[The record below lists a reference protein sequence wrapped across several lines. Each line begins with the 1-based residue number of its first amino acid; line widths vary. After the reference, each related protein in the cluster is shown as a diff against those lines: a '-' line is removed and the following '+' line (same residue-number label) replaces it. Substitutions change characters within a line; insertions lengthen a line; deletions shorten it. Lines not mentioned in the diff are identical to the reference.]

1 VVTAALEG
9 RRLLVVGASAGI
21 GRALAGAAVADGADV
36 VLAARR
42 KERLDEVV
50 AHAGGGTPVAVDV
63 GDPDAVERLGE
74 VVGAGPPLDAVV
86 TCAGVSPLRKVADM
100 TAVDWDSVLRTNVV
114 GFSNVMRAVLPSLA
128 PAAVVAALSSETID
142 QPRPALAGY
151 TASKAALEAA
161 IRGWRIEHP
170 GRRFTC
176 IRIGATFPTEF
187 GDAFDADLLGPTL
200 EEWASRGL
208 MQEEF
213 MATDDVGRV
222 LVDLLATLLDHPGV
236 SFDDVVVRSPSAVV
250 GSAWAAID
258 NASGTRE
265 NGELHE

>member
-1 VVTAALEG
+1 VTSLAG
-9 RRLLVVGASAGI
+9 RRVLVVGASAGI
-21 GRALAGAAVADGADV
+21 GRALATSAIAGGADV

-42 KERLDEVV
+42 KDRLDEVV
-50 AHAGGGTPVAVDV
+50 ADAGGGTPVAVDIS
-63 GDPDAVERLGE
+63 DPDAVERLAE
-74 VVGAGPPLDAVV
+74 VAAAGPPLDAVV

-100 TAVDWDSVLRTNVV
+100 TADDWDAVLRTNVI
-114 GFSNVMRAVLPSLA
+114 GFNHVVRAVLPSLS

-176 IRIGATFPTEF
+176 VRVGATFPTEF

-213 MATDDVGRV
+213 MATGDVGQV
-222 LVDLLATLLDHPGV
+222 LVDLLATLVDHPGV
-236 SFDDVVVRSPSAVV
+236 SLDDVVVRSPSAVV
-250 GSAWAAID
+250 GSARTAIHNANAQAD
-258 NASGTRE
+258 NGGSS
-265 NGELHE
+265 